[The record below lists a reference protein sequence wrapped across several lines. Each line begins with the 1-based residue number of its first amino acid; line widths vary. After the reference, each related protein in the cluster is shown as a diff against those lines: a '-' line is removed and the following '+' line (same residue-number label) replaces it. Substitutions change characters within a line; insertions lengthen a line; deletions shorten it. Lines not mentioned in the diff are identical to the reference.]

1 MTEEWVERILA
12 YALIIGLL
20 VSIFFNVRSCVDK
33 RSLERVSD
41 TVRVT
46 IIDTIKVAPKVKDSV
61 VVRYIIE
68 KLPIAKDTSKL
79 PASCQQVKPD
89 TSAHLINE
97 VSKKDSAEVIIP
109 IEQKVYEDSLY
120 KAYVSGYKPSLD
132 SLLIYPRK
140 ETITIT
146 NKTYHK
152 PKRFGI
158 GVQVGY
164 GVTIGEQAKFVPYV
178 GVGISYNF
186 LTF

>member
-1 MTEEWVERILA
+1 MTEKLVERILA
-12 YALIIGLL
+12 SALIIGLL
-20 VSIFFNVRSCVDK
+20 VSIFFNVRSCADK
-33 RSLERVSD
+33 RSLQTTSD

-46 IIDTIKVAPKVKDSV
+46 IIDTIKVAPRVKDSV
-61 VVRYIIE
+61 VVRYIVE

-79 PASCQQVKPD
+79 PVIKPD
-89 TSAHLINE
+89 TSTHLINGE
-97 VSKKDSAEVIIP
+97 SKKDSAEVIIP
-109 IEQKVYEDSLY
+109 IEQRVYEDSLY

-132 SLLIYPRK
+132 SLFIYPRK
-140 ETITIT
+140 ETITIA

-152 PKRFGI
+152 PRRFGI

-164 GVTIGEQAKFVPYV
+164 GAMIGEQTRFAPYI